1 MHSSDNLLTCFLG
14 IVLIKKVMVLMLW
27 FIFCIYA
34 FDPMLLMIYYSFY
47 RS

>member
-27 FIFCIYA
+27 SIFCTYVA
-34 FDPMLLMIYYSFY
+34 DDLLHIVQELTCLW
-47 RS
+47 

>member
-14 IVLIKKVMVLMLW
+14 IVLIKKVMVLMSW
-27 FIFCIYA
+27 FIFYNYA
-34 FDPMLLMIYYSFY
+34 FDPSLLMVYYTLY